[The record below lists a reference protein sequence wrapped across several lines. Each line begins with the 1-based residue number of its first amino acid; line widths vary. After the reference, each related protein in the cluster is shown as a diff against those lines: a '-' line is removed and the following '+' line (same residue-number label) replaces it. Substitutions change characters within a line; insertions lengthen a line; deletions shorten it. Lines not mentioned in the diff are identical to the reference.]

1 MTKIFGPKAA
11 EKPEKMSYDDFH
23 IYTPHQ
29 IFEFSNKEWWGGRA
43 WTCRGEQ
50 KWIQSFGV
58 DMWRK
63 ESTFKT

>member
-29 IFEFSNKEWWGGRA
+29 IFEFSNKE
-43 WTCRGEQ
+43 
-50 KWIQSFGV
+50 
-58 DMWRK
+58 
-63 ESTFKT
+63 